1 MAGKYFSLHHKF
13 LAWVGRLTG
22 TIILCPHPVSVGNA
36 SEDYYF
42 GLLKARREGK
52 RLVVLFPYPLPGRL
66 RQPTFDPAIL
76 LLESG
81 LLAMKHR
88 SPISSALSAMF
99 TLYFL
104 VVIVSIIILN
114 KFFQFWPSGYYFRPL
129 AGQDLLWRPNPSV
142 IKFDW
147 NLARDQKWEE
157 QFSIPLELSLP
168 RKRVT
173 ACEIE
178 RERMG
183 LPRDAWFVCVHVREG
198 GYSGDWSN
206 IRNANIANY
215 IGAIKE
221 ITQRGGWVVRM
232 GDHSMTKLPALKR
245 VIDYAHSPSRRA
257 IMDVYLLK
265 ECCFY
270 VGTSSGITDTTFLL
284 GKPVVLTNMTS
295 WINVLPQNYGD
306 LTIFK
311 HVYSKSEKRFISIQE
326 WLQRAS
332 MITAEHWSSPDWQLV
347 ENSEEEITSVVKEKL
362 DYPTNHNTS
371 YLQQEFKKAH
381 LHAVQE
387 LSETLRFGSNAVE
400 NCSDWFRF
408 ASRMLT
414 WRGEV
419 SAEFLEKNWF
429 KSPRTTLP
437 HSSRLPA

>member
-13 LAWVGRLTG
+13 LAWVGRLTR

-168 RKRVT
+168 RKQVI
-173 ACEIE
+173 ACEAE

-183 LPRDAWFVCVHVREG
+183 LPRDAWFACIHVREG